1 MTYPVAIVAYLGDTY
16 CVETGTA
23 YNGLAIALKN
33 TVDNEGK
40 NYIISTISE
49 NDTEY
54 STDVVK
60 EAAKDFRGFDHTSK
74 MYIDGRYRNY
84 PAASVVYNNDDLKGS
99 SLSCWFIPSAGQ
111 WRLAMEGLG
120 LGKFTVVNQA
130 LSGADIYGF
139 KDGQP
144 KVAIFNDLELTDDET
159 FFTSTEYPHNNSY
172 GYVWGFAIRKD
183 LEESCFISMVDKQ
196 RNSCSL
202 RKFLA
207 FKYSTGGKKDI
218 E

>member
-16 CVETGTA
+16 RVETGTA

-60 EAAKDFRGFDHTSK
+60 EAAKDFRGFDQT
-74 MYIDGRYRNY
+74 
-84 PAASVVYNNDDLKGS
+84 
-99 SLSCWFIPSAGQ
+99 
-111 WRLAMEGLG
+111 
-120 LGKFTVVNQA
+120 

>member
-1 MTYPVAIVAYLGDTY
+1 MTTPLR
-16 CVETGTA
+16 GT
-23 YNGLAIALKN
+23 
-33 TVDNEGK
+33 
-40 NYIISTISE
+40 STAA
-49 NDTEY
+49 
-54 STDVVK
+54 TD
-60 EAAKDFRGFDHTSK
+60 
-74 MYIDGRYRNY
+74 
-84 PAASVVYNNDDLKGS
+84 
-99 SLSCWFIPSAGQ
+99 SA
-111 WRLAMEGLG
+111 
-120 LGKFTVVNQA
+120 T
-130 LSGADIYGF
+130 LSGASI
-139 KDGQP
+139 P
-144 KVAIFNDLELTDDET
+144 TARTATSVAIFNDLELTDDET